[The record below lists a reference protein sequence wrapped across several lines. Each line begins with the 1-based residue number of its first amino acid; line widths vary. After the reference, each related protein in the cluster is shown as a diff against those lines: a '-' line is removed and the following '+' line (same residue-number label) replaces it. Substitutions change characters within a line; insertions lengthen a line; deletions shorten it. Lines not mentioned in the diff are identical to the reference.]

1 MTTYKGLTVQL
12 GAVTKGL
19 TSALREASKGARET
33 QNELKQVQNALKFN
47 PNSTRLLTRQMELLA
62 DKANQAEERLKI
74 LKAAEEQIDRTKI
87 DPDQWTKLQAE
98 IATCE
103 SKVKTFNEQLTTA
116 KAKLKSMDSTLGK
129 TGAKLAE
136 FGNKYDKAGQKVSS
150 VGDKLTSTLTPA
162 LIGSGAAAVAAATN
176 MDTSLTN
183 VKKTVDGTEQQY
195 QALKDAAVEF
205 SKTNAVSASQILD
218 IQALGA
224 QLGFTIDELDEFGEV
239 VSGLDIATDMDA
251 ETAATQLAQ
260 FANITKMSH
269 DEISNY
275 GSAVVGLGN
284 NFATTESKIS
294 AMAMRIAAAG
304 TQVGM
309 SQADILGLSTALSS
323 LGIEAEA
330 GGSAISTVMSNI
342 DKAVATGDESLSA
355 WASTAQMSAEQFAAA
370 WKSDPVTALA
380 AVLSGLE
387 SATEAGGNMSLM
399 LEDLGISEL
408 RQTDAMKRMAGNS
421 QLVADAVGKANEEWS
436 KNSALSK
443 EVENRNGSLAAKFQI
458 LLNRVTAIAD
468 DIGGPLADALLD
480 ALDAMEPFFKAVEDG
495 AQAFADM
502 DKGQQQAIISTVAL
516 VAALGPLLKLIGGIP
531 SAAKNAG
538 DTITSISEGFMKL
551 KEGGGLAAAGV
562 KMLNGAIGAVVIG
575 TLAAFAASLIEAKQ
589 REDELA
595 EASVS
600 FADIQSSVATAAESA
615 SGSLDG
621 YASSLDDVVDAA
633 SNALDNTKQLNDNI
647 KETFTSIA
655 TDGKLLD
662 GYVDTIERLA
672 NKSDLSAS
680 EQAELKTAVE
690 GYNSITGDQL
700 SVVDSVN
707 GKIQDQNGELLE
719 NIDMLRQS
727 AQAWIDNAK
736 AQASQDLLIEA
747 YKQQAEAQDAAT
759 EAHKR
764 WQQEQQKL
772 ENGEASYTDVKAAA
786 EAYEDAS
793 TALDSANDK
802 VKGLE
807 ATTTVA
813 SAAINA
819 NLKAALEQLPLSAQ
833 AAGTDIGLKLQEGI
847 DAGKVNVDQAAM
859 FLTDGVKTALASL
872 PPEQQANGI
881 AVAMQ
886 LAEGISTGSV
896 NPQLAAGFL
905 VDAVAN
911 QVSTLPASMQTA
923 GMNAVMELATQLSNG
938 TVNATEA
945 SQLIAAAVTGSMD
958 GLPSDL
964 QAKAGEAVTA
974 LNSALQGGDSEAFAS
989 GTLLKDSAVKGAS
1002 NLPSDLG
1009 QLGTDGSERFNSNLA
1024 AGEGGANASGM
1035 TLEQAASAGVQPV
1048 VDNLGTYGADGGEA
1062 FATGVGSAE
1071 GSTSTN
1077 ASSLANATEAAK
1089 ANNSSASGWG
1099 SELGRN
1105 FAAGI
1110 KSAYQWV
1117 ADAAASIAQAAADF
1131 LHHSK
1136 PKKGPLSE
1144 GEEIWGKHASQ
1155 NFAKGLEN
1163 GKSEVAKAA
1172 EENAQEV
1179 ADYLAHSQPKKGP
1192 LSSGEWIY
1200 GYHAAI
1206 NFAEGLSS
1214 GKGAVGQ
1221 AAAEVAEEADK
1232 AFQEYIDSMID
1243 SYKERGDEF
1252 AEVSTE
1258 IAEAI
1263 WGTIAPEIESQEF
1276 LKPFTGSVYDSMKQ
1290 LEDAG
1295 YTLDQYSD
1303 KLDEMAEKK
1312 AEWDSKAAAG
1322 LSDSEKESYQDFMKE
1337 YDAFMQLQGKLT
1349 ASVESMREWRG
1360 LYKMKDTIISTTG
1373 ASEDLTQALYEAG
1386 ATGATFSQEFL
1397 DYVSQ
1402 GGEDAVKA
1410 LKQLTAM
1417 GPDALQEM
1425 SDSFRD
1431 MAIAEREAE
1440 LASRELYVNSL
1451 AYTDFSTP
1459 RSQLL
1464 DYRETVLDVRE
1475 AMYSD
1480 EGLSNAFKM
1489 TGTSAEGFAADLMS
1503 VGMTMEDF
1511 KSQYADFTG
1520 AVTNGFSQMTKYNQT
1535 SLEDWERNLKLNM
1548 AEAQKWSENLQTVFS
1563 KVPESID
1570 SEAFRKA
1577 ILEGG
1582 FDQWGKVIDEMAG
1595 QSSEAIQS
1603 YIELYNESIKE
1614 AQMSGMEAF
1623 KALAPGE
1630 EMVQAMIEGM
1640 QSQQG
1645 NLNGAV
1651 TDSSGQAVIEM
1662 LNTAPQW
1669 KSAGAT
1675 VAGALVPG
1683 IMSQANAIASAAAA
1697 VVSQAIAAAQAAA
1710 SGAAAAGQ
1718 AAASSIAS
1726 RSVSAASQMPAAVS
1740 MRSMIAAQAAPS
1752 VSTSNSVSMS
1762 INIATRPGQTV
1773 DVRGLAK
1780 EIVKEQNR
1788 AARSKGI
1795 R

>member
-47 PNSTRLLTRQMELLA
+47 PSSTRLLTRQMELLA
-62 DKANQAEERLKI
+62 DKANQAEERLKV

-129 TGAKLAE
+129 TGAKLTE

-176 MDTSLTN
+176 MDTSLAN

-531 SAAKNAG
+531 NAAKNAG

-575 TLAAFAASLIEAKQ
+575 TLAAFAVSLIEAKQ

-633 SNALDNTKQLNDNI
+633 SDALDNTKQLNDNI

-886 LAEGISTGSV
+886 LAEGISAGSV

-945 SQLIAAAVTGSMD
+945 SQLITAAVTGSMD
-958 GLPSDL
+958 GLPADL

-989 GTLLKDSAVKGAS
+989 GALLKDSAVKGAS
-1002 NLPSDLG
+1002 NLPSELG
-1009 QLGTDGSERFNSNLA
+1009 QLGTDGSEQFNSNLA

-1155 NFAKGLEN
+1155 NFAKGLEK

-1360 LYKMKDTIISTTG
+1360 LYEMKDTIISTTG

-1582 FDQWGKVIDEMAG
+1582 FDTWGKVIDEMAG

-1651 TDSSGQAVIEM
+1651 TDSSGEAVIEM

-1669 KSAGAT
+1669 ESAGAT

-1726 RSVSAASQMPAAVS
+1726 RSVSAASQMPAAAS

>member
-62 DKANQAEERLKI
+62 DKANQAEERLKV

-129 TGAKLAE
+129 TGAKLTE

-304 TQVGM
+304 TQAGM

-531 SAAKNAG
+531 NAAKSAG
-538 DTITSISEGFMKL
+538 EAITSISEGFTKL

-633 SNALDNTKQLNDNI
+633 SDALDNTKQLNDNI

-690 GYNSITGDQL
+690 GYNSITGEQL

-813 SAAINA
+813 SAAINT
-819 NLKAALEQLPLSAQ
+819 NLKAALEQLPISAQ

-938 TVNATEA
+938 TISATEA

-958 GLPSDL
+958 GLPADL
-964 QAKAGEAVTA
+964 QAKAGDAVTA

-989 GTLLKDSAVKGAS
+989 GALLKDSAVKGAS

-1009 QLGTDGSERFNSNLA
+1009 QLGTDGSEQFNSNLA

-1048 VDNLGTYGADGGEA
+1048 VGNLGTYGADGGEA

-1155 NFAKGLEN
+1155 NFAKGLKK

-1221 AAAEVAEEADK
+1221 AATEVAEEADR

-1252 AEVSTE
+1252 AEVSSD
-1258 IAEAI
+1258 IADAI
-1263 WGTIAPEIESQEF
+1263 WGIQLPAIEAQDF
-1276 LKPFTGSVYDSMKQ
+1276 IKPLTGSVYDSMKQ
-1290 LEDAG
+1290 LEAAG
-1295 YTLDQYSD
+1295 YTLDQYAD
-1303 KLDEMAEKK
+1303 KLDEMGQKK
-1312 AEWDSKAAAG
+1312 AEWDSKVSQG
-1322 LSDSEKESYQDFMKE
+1322 LSDSEKESYQDFLNE
-1337 YDAFMQLQGKLT
+1337 YNAFVQLQDKLT
-1349 ASVESMREWRG
+1349 SSLDDMRNWSG
-1360 LYKMKDTIISTTG
+1360 LYEMKDTVISTTS
-1373 ASEDLTQALYEAG
+1373 ASEELAAALRAAG
-1386 ATGATFSQEFL
+1386 QSGATFSQEFI
-1397 DYVSQ
+1397 DYIVN

-1410 LKQLTAM
+1410 LKQLTAA
-1417 GPDALQEM
+1417 GPKSLQEM

-1440 LASRELYVNSL
+1440 LNARSLYVNSL
-1451 AYTDFSTP
+1451 KYTNFKTQ
-1459 RSQLL
+1459 REQMVE
-1464 DYRETVLDVRE
+1464 YRGTVLDVRE
-1475 AMYSD
+1475 AMYGDNS
-1480 EGLSNAFKM
+1480 LAQAFER

-1511 KSQYADFTG
+1511 KSKYSDFTS
-1520 AVTNGFSQMTKYNQT
+1520 AVSNGFSQMTKYNQT
-1535 SLEDWERNLKLNM
+1535 SLDEWEQNLKLNM
-1548 AEAQKWSENLQTVFS
+1548 AEAQKWSENLQAVFS

-1651 TDSSGQAVIEM
+1651 TDSSGEAVIEM

-1669 KSAGAT
+1669 ESAGAT

-1683 IMSQANAIASAAAA
+1683 IMSQASAIASAAAA

-1726 RSVSAASQMPAAVS
+1726 RSVSAASQMPAAAS

-1752 VSTSNSVSMS
+1752 VSTSNNVSMS

>member
-19 TSALREASKGARET
+19 TSALRETSKGARET

-47 PNSTRLLTRQMELLA
+47 PSSTRLLTRQMELLA
-62 DKANQAEERLKI
+62 DKANQAEERLKV

-103 SKVKTFNEQLTTA
+103 SKVKTFNEQLATA
-116 KAKLKSMDSTLGK
+116 RAKLKSMDSTLGK
-129 TGAKLAE
+129 TGAKLTE

-162 LIGSGAAAVAAATN
+162 LIGSGAAAVAAATD

-183 VKKTVDGTEQQY
+183 VRKTVDGTEQQY

-330 GGSAISTVMSNI
+330 GGSAISTIMSNI
-342 DKAVATGDESLSA
+342 DKDVATGSDSLAA

-436 KNSALSK
+436 RNSALSK

-458 LLNRVTAIAD
+458 LLNKVIAVAD

-480 ALDAMEPFFKAVEDG
+480 ALDAMDPFFKAVEDG

-502 DKGQQQAIISTVAL
+502 DDDQQRVIISTVAL

-531 SAAKNAG
+531 SAAKSAG
-538 DTITSISEGFMKL
+538 DTITSISEGFTKL
-551 KEGGGLAAAGV
+551 KEGGALAATGV

-600 FADIQSSVATAAESA
+600 FAEIQSSVATAAEGA
-615 SGSLDG
+615 AGSLDG

-633 SNALDNTKQLNDNI
+633 SDALDGTKQLNDSI
-647 KETFTSIA
+647 KETFTSIS

-707 GKIQDQNGELLE
+707 GKIQDQNGVLLE
-719 NIDMLRQS
+719 NIDALRQS

-793 TALDSANDK
+793 TALGSANDK

-847 DAGKVNVDQAAM
+847 DAGKVDVDQAAM

-886 LAEGISTGSV
+886 LAEGISMGSV
-896 NPQLAAGFL
+896 NPQLAAGFM
-905 VDAVAN
+905 VDAIAN
-911 QVSTLPASMQTA
+911 QVDTLPPNMQTA

-938 TVNATEA
+938 TVSATEA

-958 GLPSDL
+958 GLPADL
-964 QAKAGEAVTA
+964 QSKAGEAVIA
-974 LNSALQGGDSEAFAS
+974 LNAALSNGDSDAYAS
-989 GTLLKDSAVKGAS
+989 GALLKDSAVKGAS

-1009 QLGTDGSERFNSNLA
+1009 QLGTDGADQLNSNLA
-1024 AGEGGANASGM
+1024 AGEGGASQSGM

-1048 VDNLGTYGADGGEA
+1048 VSNLGQYGTEGGES

-1071 GSTSTN
+1071 GSTSTS
-1077 ASSLANATEAAK
+1077 ASSLADATEAAK

-1099 SELGRN
+1099 SELGKN
-1105 FAAGI
+1105 FADGI

-1117 ADAAASIAQAAADF
+1117 ADAASSIAQAAADF
-1131 LHHSK
+1131 LHHTQ

-1144 GEEIWGKHASQ
+1144 GEEIWGKHLSQ
-1155 NFAKGLEN
+1155 NFAKGMDKGRPTV
-1163 GKSEVAKAA
+1163 GKAAKAT
-1172 EENAQEV
+1172 AQEV
-1179 ADYLAHSQPKKGP
+1179 ADYLEHSQPKKGP
-1192 LSSGEWIY
+1192 LSQGEWIY

-1221 AAAEVAEEADK
+1221 AAEEVAAEADR
-1232 AFQEYIDSMID
+1232 AFQEYIDSMIAG
-1243 SYKERGDEF
+1243 YKERGDEF
-1252 AEVSTE
+1252 AEVSTD
-1258 IAEAI
+1258 IADAI
-1263 WGTIAPEIESQEF
+1263 WGIQLPAIEAQDF
-1276 LKPFTGSVYDSMKQ
+1276 IKPLTGSVYDSMKQ
-1290 LEDAG
+1290 LESAG
-1295 YTLDQYSD
+1295 YTLDQYAD
-1303 KLDEMAEKK
+1303 KLDEMGKKK
-1312 AEWDSKAAAG
+1312 AEWDSKVSQG
-1322 LSDSEKESYQDFMKE
+1322 LSDSEKESYQDFLDE
-1337 YDAFMQLQGKLT
+1337 YNAFVQLQDRLS
-1349 ASVESMREWRG
+1349 ASLDDMRNWSG
-1360 LYKMKDTIISTTG
+1360 LYEMKDTVISTTS
-1373 ASEDLTQALYEAG
+1373 ASEDLADALRAAG
-1386 ATGATFSQEFL
+1386 QSGATFSQEFI
-1397 DYVSQ
+1397 DYIVN
-1402 GGEDAVKA
+1402 GGEDAVTA
-1410 LKQLTAM
+1410 LKQLTAA
-1417 GPDALQEM
+1417 GPSALQEM

-1431 MAIAEREAE
+1431 MAIAEQEAE
-1440 LASRELYVNSL
+1440 LNARSLYVNSL
-1451 AYTDFSTP
+1451 KYTNFKTQ
-1459 RSQLL
+1459 REQMVE
-1464 DYRETVLDVRE
+1464 YRGTVLDVRE
-1475 AMYSD
+1475 AMYGDNS
-1480 EGLSNAFKM
+1480 LAQAFER

-1511 KSQYADFTG
+1511 QSQYADFTSS
-1520 AVTNGFSQMTKYNQT
+1520 VSNGFSQMTKYNQT
-1535 SLEDWERNLKLNM
+1535 SLDEWSENLKLNM
-1548 AEAQKWSENLQTVFS
+1548 AEAQEWSSNLQEVFS

-1614 AQMSGMEAF
+1614 AQLSGIEAF
-1623 KALAPGE
+1623 KSLAPGE

-1645 NLNGAV
+1645 SLNGAV

-1669 KSAGAT
+1669 ESAGAT

-1683 IMSQANAIASAAAA
+1683 IMSQASAIASAAAA

-1726 RSVSAASQMPAAVS
+1726 RSVSAASQMPAAAS

-1752 VSTSNSVSMS
+1752 VSTSNNVSMS
-1762 INIATRPGQTV
+1762 INVSTRPGQTV

>member
-47 PNSTRLLTRQMELLA
+47 PSSTRLLTRQMELLA
-62 DKANQAEERLKI
+62 DKANQAEERLKV

-116 KAKLKSMDSTLGK
+116 KAKPKSMDSTLGK
-129 TGAKLAE
+129 TGAKLTE

-176 MDTSLTN
+176 MDTSLAN

-516 VAALGPLLKLIGGIP
+516 IAALGPLLKLIGGIP
-531 SAAKNAG
+531 NAAKSAG
-538 DTITSISEGFMKL
+538 ETITSISEGFTKL

-595 EASVS
+595 EASMS

-680 EQAELKTAVE
+680 EQTELKTAVE

-807 ATTTVA
+807 ATTVA

-886 LAEGISTGSV
+886 LADGISTGSV

-958 GLPSDL
+958 GLPADL

-989 GTLLKDSAVKGAS
+989 GALLKDSAVKGAS
-1002 NLPSDLG
+1002 NLPSELG
-1009 QLGTDGSERFNSNLA
+1009 QLGTDGSEQFNSNLA

-1136 PKKGPLSE
+1136 PKKGPLSD

-1155 NFAKGLEN
+1155 NFAKGLEK

-1360 LYKMKDTIISTTG
+1360 LYEMKDTIISTTG

-1582 FDQWGKVIDEMAG
+1582 FDTWGKVIDEMAG

-1630 EMVQAMIEGM
+1630 EMVQAIIDGM
-1640 QSQQG
+1640 GEKQDD
-1645 NLNGAV
+1645 LNGAV
-1651 TDSSGQAVIEM
+1651 TDASGNAVIEM

-1669 KSAGAT
+1669 QSAGAT

-1683 IMSQANAIASAAAA
+1683 IMSQANAIAAAAAA

-1718 AAASSIAS
+1718 SAAASYKAS
-1726 RSVSAASQMPAAVS
+1726 AQRAASPM
-1740 MRSMIAAQAAPS
+1740 MMAAQAAPNI
-1752 VSTSNSVSMS
+1752 STSNTVNMTFTV
-1762 INIATRPGQTV
+1762 NQQPGQSL
-1773 DVRGLAK
+1773 DVRQLAK
-1780 EIVKEQNR
+1780 QVVKIQDREMR
-1788 AARSKGI
+1788 ARGM